1 MNKRKT
7 DVFRLFQLLSEETT
21 ITLPDS
27 IFSDLRYFIEL
38 VEGEGN
44 INLKN
49 IGIKKLSP
57 EELFE
62 SLRTIY
68 GLN

>member
-1 MNKRKT
+1 
-7 DVFRLFQLLSEETT
+7 LFQLLSEETT

>member
-1 MNKRKT
+1 VNKRKT